1 MPQASAVVPGAA
13 DAEPVAI
20 PADHLNMVKFA
31 SREDVGYEKV
41 SGHLQLLAE
50 DAPVAII
57 ARWEEQDR
65 MRKGKEPAVAYCDRD
80 FCSDSNGKCSPDQC
94 ERRFLDLF
102 EPLRSP

>member
-1 MPQASAVVPGAA
+1 VVPQASAVVPGTA

-31 SREDVGYEKV
+31 SRRDGGYEKV

-50 DAPVAII
+50 EAPDTIS

-65 MRKGKEPAVAYCDRD
+65 IRKGMESILV
-80 FCSDSNGKCSPDQC
+80 
-94 ERRFLDLF
+94 
-102 EPLRSP
+102 